1 MFDRD
6 KWQEIFSTISKNKL
20 RTLLTSLG
28 VFWGIFMLIFLLGM
42 GKGLENGVY
51 KDFDF
56 KATNIM
62 YVSTYKTSI
71 PYEGYKAGRYIRM
84 TTDDLKAIK
93 QNIQE
98 VDKIG
103 PRNEIGTRPINYGD
117 KRAEYSVRG
126 EETDLIN
133 LESNTLKEGRFIN
146 QTDLDES
153 RKVVAIGTTVKEIL
167 FGDKNAI
174 GEHILISGVDF
185 QVIGIYGPLRK
196 KEWTKRDMESVTIPL
211 TTLDKTFG
219 AGNRIDWFICSAKP
233 GKSVTEMEDK
243 VRTLIKERHHVAP
256 SDAQAING
264 FNLEKQFKQITAL
277 FLGIKLFLWFVGIG
291 TLIAGIVGVSNIMLI
306 IVKERTKEIGIR
318 KALGATPGSII
329 NMILTESV
337 FITAMSGY
345 LGLVFGTLIIGG
357 IDKIME
363 VNDLSPENFYNPEVN
378 LAVGIGAILTL
389 IIAGVFAG
397 LIPAL
402 QAARVDPVIAL
413 KDE

>member
-6 KWQEIFSTISKNKL
+6 KWQEIFSTISQNKL
-20 RTLLTSLG
+20 RTFLTSLG

-42 GKGLENGVY
+42 GKGLENGVF
-51 KDFDF
+51 KNFDF

-62 YVSTYKTSI
+62 YVNTYKTSV
-71 PYEGYKAGRYIRM
+71 PYQGYKAGRYIRM
-84 TTDDLKAIK
+84 TTEDLRAVQENIDD
-93 QNIQE
+93 
-98 VDKIG
+98 VDKVG
-103 PRNEIGTRPINYGD
+103 PRNEIGSKLINFGE
-117 KRAEYSVRG
+117 KKGEYSVRG

-133 LESNTLKEGRFIN
+133 LESNSVKEGRFIN
-146 QTDLDES
+146 QKDLDES
-153 RKVVAIGTTVKEIL
+153 RKVVAIGTTVKEQL
-167 FGDKNAI
+167 FGDENAL
-174 GEHILISGVDF
+174 GEHILIAGVDF
-185 QVIGIYGPLRK
+185 QVVGIYGPLRK
-196 KEWTKRDMESVTIPL
+196 KEWTKRDMESVTVPM

-219 AGNRIDWFICSAKP
+219 TGNRIDWFICSAKP
-233 GKSVTEMEDK
+233 GRSVSVMETK
-243 VRTLIKERHHVAP
+243 VRALIKERHHVAP
-256 SDAQAING
+256 DDAQAING
-264 FNLEKQFKQITAL
+264 FNLEREFNQINNL

-337 FITAMSGY
+337 FITALSGY
-345 LGLVFGTLIIGG
+345 LGLVVATIIIGG

-363 VNDLSPENFYNPEVN
+363 MNNIEPENFYNPEVN
-378 LAVGIGAILTL
+378 LSVGIGAILTL
-389 IIAGVFAG
+389 VIAGIVAG

-402 QAARVDPVIAL
+402 QASRVNPVIAL